1 MLRAITA
8 LILAACTIWS
18 VYWFIGQR
26 SYRDSLL
33 ALAQVMRD
41 SGLEVGFSELLVRGY
56 PNRFDATVYDLAIS
70 DPVADIG
77 WRAPFFQLLVLSY
90 ATDHVIAVWPET
102 QTLDLSGRSHTVRSN
117 GLKASFET
125 SGNDSEIQQIVV
137 ESERIS
143 MAGLPFAVD
152 SLLFAVRQNA
162 GSEHAYDFSLNASL
176 PEAPENETVELLH
189 AIPRGTGSI
198 NAKASLE
205 LDRALGAA
213 TCAGEAGSV
222 VGLTVTDA
230 SLSWPALSISSEAE
244 LAFDRDGLASG
255 SISLGISDLGA
266 LFALLEQSPLPG
278 DLKNISDSPLMN
290 LPENASF
297 KLSVSDGEVRF
308 LGFPVATLPPF
319 HLCSQTG

>member
-26 SYRDSLL
+26 SYRDSLF

-41 SGLEVGFSELLVRGY
+41 SGLEVGFSDLLVRGY

-70 DPVADIG
+70 DPVAEAG

-102 QTLDLSGRSHTVRSN
+102 QTLDLSGRSHMVRSN

-143 MAGLPFAVD
+143 MAGLPFEVA
-152 SLLFAVRQNA
+152 SLLFAVRQNS
-162 GSEHAYDFSLNASL
+162 GSEHAYDFSLSASL
-176 PEAPENETVELLH
+176 PEAPENETVELLLETPPG
-189 AIPRGTGSI
+189 AGSI
-198 NAKASLE
+198 NAMASLE

-213 TCAGEAGSV
+213 TCAGKAGNI
-222 VGLTVTDA
+222 VGLKVSGA
-230 SLSWPALSISSEAE
+230 SLSWPTLSISSEAE
-244 LAFDRDGLASG
+244 IAFDRAGLASG
-255 SISLGISDLGA
+255 SISISISDLDA
-266 LFALLEQSPLPG
+266 LFALLEQFPLPG
-278 DLKNISDSPLMN
+278 DLKSVSDSPLMK

-297 KLSVSDGEVRF
+297 NFRVSDGEVRF
-308 LGFPVATLPPF
+308 LGFPVANLPPV
-319 HLCSQTG
+319 HLCSNGG